1 MIRTLYTLLLLLAT
15 PLLLPGLYKNKPG
28 KPSVGQRWKEHF
40 GRTPPLNGADNRPT
54 IWVHAVSVGEVIAAA
69 PLIKQLAKRY
79 PQQRIVITTTTPT
92 GAKQAEAL
100 EAFAEHRYM
109 PLDFRFAVHGFIKAI
124 QPKQLIVIETELWP
138 NTLSTVNKAGIPV
151 TVVNARLSEKSFLG
165 YRKVQWLFNQII
177 PCVDNVVCQHVDDA
191 ERFHKLGFPKE
202 KLSVSGSI
210 KFDITI
216 ESTIVDKGEYL
227 RETLGTQRPIWIA
240 ASTHQGEDEQ
250 ILEAHKQIVEQ
261 LPNALLILVPRHP
274 ERFQAVE
281 ALAKQSFQTISRTSQ
296 IQVSQ
301 STSVYLGDT
310 MGEMLVL
317 MGASDVCFI
326 GGSLLGKK
334 VGGHNVLEPAALG
347 KPILTGPSYFNFAD
361 ITYQLMRKGCCQV
374 VSSSSELSSKVIELL
389 QNTQQVEEQG
399 QAALNVVEQNR
410 GALKKTIEQICEN
423 VR

>member
-15 PLLLPGLYKNKPG
+15 PFLLPGLYKNKPG

-40 GRTPPLNGADNRPT
+40 GRTPPLDDADNRPA

-69 PLIKQLAKRY
+69 PLIKQLAKRNTGH
-79 PQQRIVITTTTPT
+79 RIVITTTTPT

-109 PLDFRFAVHGFIKAI
+109 PLDFGFAVHGFIAAI

-138 NTLSTVNKAGIPV
+138 NTLATAKKSGIPV

-177 PCVDNVVCQHVDDA
+177 PCVDNVVCQHIDDA
-191 ERFHKLGFPKE
+191 ERFHKLGFPQE

-216 ESTIVDKGEYL
+216 ENTIVNKGKHL
-227 RETLGTQRPIWIA
+227 RETLGKQRPIWIA

-250 ILEAHKQIVEQ
+250 ILEAHKLIVEQ
-261 LPNALLILVPRHP
+261 LSDALLIIVPRHP

-281 ALAKQSFQTISRTSQ
+281 TLSRQSFQTISRTSQ
-296 IQVSQ
+296 IQVSEN
-301 STSVYLGDT
+301 TGVYLGDT

-317 MGASDVCFI
+317 LSASDVCFI

-334 VGGHNVLEPAALG
+334 VGGHNLLEPAALG
-347 KPILTGPSYFNFAD
+347 KPILTGPSYFNFTD
-361 ITYQLMRKGCCQV
+361 ITHQLMAKGCCQV
-374 VSSSSELSSKVIELL
+374 ISSPSALSSKVIELL
-389 QNTQQVEEQG
+389 KNTQQVEEQG
-399 QAALNVVEQNR
+399 QAALKIVKQNR
-410 GALKKTIEQICEN
+410 GALNKTIEQICEN